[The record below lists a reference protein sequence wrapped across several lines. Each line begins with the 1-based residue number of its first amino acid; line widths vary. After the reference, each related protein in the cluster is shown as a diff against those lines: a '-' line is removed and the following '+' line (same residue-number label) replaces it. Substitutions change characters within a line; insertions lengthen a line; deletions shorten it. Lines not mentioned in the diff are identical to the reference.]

1 VDFLGFG
8 DSSEDAVRNTF
19 RTLCNTT
26 VADDGLVLHANS
38 VQVDRLAP
46 HPEKAMLKPSAL
58 QVFIKFFRYI
68 GWQEPALT
76 GQLSLEL
83 RPVFPNQLVK

>member
-1 VDFLGFG
+1 M
-8 DSSEDAVRNTF
+8 DSLMPRAQDAQERPAESDPFFIVARITSHSEK
-19 RTLCNTT
+19 T
-26 VADDGLVLHANS
+26 VL
-38 VQVDRLAP
+38 Q
-46 HPEKAMLKPSAL
+46 SATL
-58 QVFIKFFRYI
+58 QVLIKFFRYI